1 MNQPPTEPAGLPDNA
16 DAAPAG
22 PVDGSRAA
30 DPRQSVSASPPPE
43 SGHVCS
49 LGHAVLLS
57 NSRAFRLLL
66 LFMFGLLGLAVY
78 LTGRTYL
85 ETRAFDHAEIAL
97 GRTAVA
103 DPGNLAWV
111 NDLGVAFLHQH
122 RIDCALEIFEAVID
136 LNPHYAPAHFH
147 RALCYLSRKDE
158 AEAEQALDTFLRLQP
173 NDARALQE
181 RAYLQASRGEYRESL
196 ESLQRAMSAAPDWA
210 PLYIDAAAAAA
221 LWGRVDQAIR
231 YLHAVEAVTSPN
243 AVYRMV
249 QQPAFR
255 DLRHS
260 DAGQEFK
267 RRLAERAREKR
278 TDDEPADGTELQ
290 QSKKTSPVAADA
302 GRGRP
307 QTR

>member
-1 MNQPPTEPAGLPDNA
+1 MNQPPTEPAGLPDDA
-16 DAAPAG
+16 DSAPAG
-22 PVDGSRAA
+22 PADASRAA
-30 DPRQSVSASPPPE
+30 DPRRSVSASPPPK
-43 SGHVCS
+43 SGHARS

-57 NSRAFRLLL
+57 NSRAFRLLA
-66 LFMFGLLGLAVY
+66 LFMFGLFGLAVY

-85 ETRAFDHAEIAL
+85 EIRAFDRPEIAPE
-97 GRTAVA
+97 RAAA
-103 DPGNLAWV
+103 DPDNLAWV

-147 RALCYLSRKDE
+147 RALCYLSRKEE

-231 YLHAVEAVTSPN
+231 YLHAVEAVTSPA

-278 TDDEPADGTELQ
+278 TDDKPADGTEL
-290 QSKKTSPVAADA
+290 
-302 GRGRP
+302 
-307 QTR
+307 